1 MLNLVLLCFYLRYF
15 CTWYIRSVRA
25 TAGARRR
32 NQKRT
37 RGAPPS
43 FPAAQYIQSMQCE
56 MIQGRYC
63 EPSERCCGHAD
74 SALITFQSV
83 RLPAGTKVYSSK
95 RYPRLISPDCRVTTS
110 QRQQQSTTH
119 IRCRLFYCYFPHLSR
134 FPRQLSGL
142 SERFSA
148 PINHCRL
155 SIKLTETM
163 LEEVAGIWYA
173 AFVYQH
179 RHVHAGFSTPLQLL
193 VAGVVRLS
201 CNRPALKLHSPP
213 P

>member
-95 RYPRLISPDCRVTTS
+95 RYPRLISPDCRAG
-110 QRQQQSTTH
+110 
-119 IRCRLFYCYFPHLSR
+119 IRVIDGSLGGLGGCPFAPGATGNVSFEDLVYLCERKGFATNIDLEKLMSAREIAASAMPDEQLFGAISR
-134 FPRQLSGL
+134 VGEPRQI
-142 SERFSA
+142 EWRA
-148 PINHCRL
+148 TATR
-155 SIKLTETM
+155 
-163 LEEVAGIWYA
+163 
-173 AFVYQH
+173 
-179 RHVHAGFSTPLQLL
+179 
-193 VAGVVRLS
+193 
-201 CNRPALKLHSPP
+201 
-213 P
+213 